1 MSAALARMGPMTLD
15 LTWVLPEHQPLAGPL
30 VEEVTRSCESAEKS
44 KAFLDLQ
51 LNPRL
56 EWKGWP
62 SEVAETWIATRPAVL
77 GRYFDGM
84 ADVGVVGRALRKRLR
99 DVYRPTGAR
108 PVGRP
113 PREPLAGL
121 QVPQGVS
128 DALDDATWDAMGRM
142 GGRPDLTA
150 IRQAVKIPAPTDN
163 EDGDDIQVVIRSAG
177 TVTGR
182 ALEAR
187 YTSIRGDL
195 YWADIRNSLEVWIM
209 ARPELIQEFLD
220 WEAKGGPRAWED
232 GGEWVSKGPND
243 RREHNPLI
251 HIRTSAFRTALKAI
265 SRWRNEGLVSLDA
278 ILDSGEESLAE
289 VMKPKPQRT
298 QHKAKDGAHYAW
310 GLRDDVAC
318 YSFPVV
324 ASALTEPR
332 S

>member
-1 MSAALARMGPMTLD
+1 MTLD
-15 LTWVLPEHQPLAGPL
+15 LTWLLPEHRHLAGPL
-30 VEEVTRSCESAEKS
+30 VDEMTRSCEAAERS
-44 KAFLDLQ
+44 KPFLDLQ
-51 LNPRL
+51 LNPRA

-77 GRYFDGM
+77 GRYFDGLTN
-84 ADVGVVGRALRKRLR
+84 VGMVGRAFRKRLR

-113 PREPLAGL
+113 PREPVAGL
-121 QVPQGVS
+121 DVPQAVS

-150 IRQAVKIPAPTDN
+150 IRQAVKIPAPTDD
-163 EDGDDIQVVIRSAG
+163 EGDDIQVVIRSAG
-177 TVTGR
+177 TVVGR

-195 YWADIRNSLEVWIM
+195 YWADIRNSLQVWVM
-209 ARPELIQEFLD
+209 ARPELIAEFLE
-220 WEAKGGPRAWED
+220 WEAKGQPRAWED
-232 GGEWVSKGPND
+232 GGEWVALGERD
-243 RREHNPLI
+243 RREHNPII

-265 SRWRNEGLVSLDA
+265 SHWRNEGLVSLDA
-278 ILDSGEESLAE
+278 ILDSGEESLVE
-289 VMKPKPQRT
+289 IMRPKPQRA
-298 QHKAKDGAHYAW
+298 QHKALTGHEHYAW
-310 GLRDDVAC
+310 GLRDRVDC

-324 ASALTEPR
+324 ASFMTGTP

>member
-1 MSAALARMGPMTLD
+1 MTLD
-15 LTWVLPEHQPLAGPL
+15 LSWLMEEHRHLAGPL
-30 VEEVTRSCESAEKS
+30 VEEVTRSCAAAEKS

-51 LNPRL
+51 LNPRA
-56 EWKGWP
+56 EWRGWP
-62 SEVAETWIATRPAVL
+62 HEVAEAWIGTRPTPL

-99 DVYRPTGAR
+99 DVYRPSTGR
-108 PVGRP
+108 PIGRP
-113 PREPLAGL
+113 PREPQAGL
-121 QVPQGVS
+121 EVPPAVS
-128 DALDDATWDAMGRM
+128 EALDDATWDAMGRM
-142 GGRPDLTA
+142 GGRPDLNA
-150 IRQAVKIPAPTDN
+150 IRQAVKIPAPTDD
-163 EDGDDIQVVIRSAG
+163 EGDDIQVVIRSAG

-195 YWADIRNSLEVWIM
+195 YWADVRNSLEVWIM
-209 ARPELIQEFLD
+209 ARPELIAEFLD
-220 WEAKGGPRAWED
+220 WDAKGEPRAWEE
-232 GGEWVSKGPND
+232 GGVWISRGEND
-243 RREHNPLI
+243 RREHNPLV

-278 ILDSGEESLAE
+278 ILESGEESLAE
-289 VMKPKPQRT
+289 LLKPKPQRA
-298 QHKAKDGAHYAW
+298 QHKPAKDGAHYAW